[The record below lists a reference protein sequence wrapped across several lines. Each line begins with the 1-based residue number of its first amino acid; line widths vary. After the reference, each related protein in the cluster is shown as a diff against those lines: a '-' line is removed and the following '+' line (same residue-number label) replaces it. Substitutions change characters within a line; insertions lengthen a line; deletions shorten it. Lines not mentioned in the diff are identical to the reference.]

1 MRTLPAFNSAL
12 ELQYRQ
18 DPYLDAWILHFMTE
32 NNLDHQLNPQI
43 NASPEQLR
51 FMVAMQE
58 GQVFVPCP
66 DEELRQLFSP
76 RVTSELQSA
85 YNRQWRRLAGFVH
98 ENVQDRYLWRRIIAL
113 CRHKYRMVLASPFM
127 IPSRL
132 MKRFLD
138 IFLTQTSLTDPM
150 QETKA
155 LYNQRAHEFTHSA
168 LMQGL
173 MDSCPQ
179 EAGSCGSMQNL
190 RRVLDLEELR
200 RLMCLATWK
209 GIWENPA
216 SDLKLEAEAVL
227 QSCCEATAVL
237 EGALPARGSRG
248 QGLKILFLPDQSGG
262 IMLDLMI
269 VDSLLRQGHQ
279 VVLALKEGF
288 YFQAPTFWDSEQD
301 QVLAHGLEGSR
312 QIAQSRIS
320 KNELLQQLR
329 KSSFLVI
336 SDGTRERLNLYRVSV
351 TFARAWKESDLV
363 LAKGLDH
370 YKQLIL
376 NSHEFSR
383 DILCFYRENG
393 HLQLHFKAKSSLAV
407 HYTEAQILAKAEEIL
422 QQMRQAKARGNKVMF
437 YSAIIGS
444 IPGQTSTAIRA
455 LNVYVDYLRQRL
467 PKTLIINP
475 AEYFE
480 PGLDAD
486 DLMYMWERVQRSGLI
501 DVWRF
506 QSVQDIE
513 KSFELLQEEMP
524 TAWIG
529 KDATFS
535 TGCTKEMRIALEM
548 QKVYPEL
555 QIIGPDPAKFFRRRE
570 YGIGKF
576 FDAAISGENPGNSV
590 GSKIGGR

>member
-1 MRTLPAFNSAL
+1 MKTLPTFKSPL

-18 DPYLDAWILHFMTE
+18 NPYVDAWILHFMTE
-32 NNLDHQLNPQI
+32 NNLEHQLNPQI
-43 NASPEQLR
+43 NASPEQLK
-51 FMVAMQE
+51 FMVALQE
-58 GQVFVPCP
+58 EQVFVPCP
-66 DEELRQLFSP
+66 DEELRQLFSS
-76 RVTSELQSA
+76 RVTPELQAA

-138 IFLTQTSLTDPM
+138 IFLTQTSLTDPL
-150 QETKA
+150 QEKKA
-155 LYNQRAHEFTHSA
+155 LYNQRAQEFRHS
-168 LMQGL
+168 GL
-173 MDSCPQ
+173 LYSLLDVCPEDANRCASLQ
-179 EAGSCGSMQNL
+179 RL
-190 RRVLDLEELR
+190 RRVLDIEELR

-209 GIWENPA
+209 QIWEKPA
-216 SDLKLEAEAVL
+216 SSMDLDSEAVL
-227 QSCCEATAVL
+227 QSCPEAKSTL
-237 EGALPARGSRG
+237 ESVLPARSTRD

-262 IMLDLMI
+262 IMLDLLI
-269 VDSLLRQGHQ
+269 VDALLQQGHQ
-279 VVLALKEGF
+279 VILALKEGF

-301 QVLAHGLEGSR
+301 NVLAQGLEGAR
-312 QIAQSRIS
+312 QVVQSQIS

-329 KSSFLVI
+329 ESSFLVI

-351 TFARAWKESDLV
+351 TFARAWKESDLI

-370 YKQLIL
+370 YKQLVL

-393 HLQLHFKAKSSLAV
+393 HLQMKFKPKSSQAV
-407 HYTEAQILAKAEEIL
+407 QYTEAQILAKAEEII
-422 QQMRQAKARGNKVMF
+422 QQMRQTKAQGKKVMF

-444 IPGQTSTAIRA
+444 IPGQTSTAIRV
-455 LNVYVDYLRQRL
+455 LNAYVDYLRQRL
-467 PKTLIINP
+467 PNTLIINP

-513 KSFELLQEEMP
+513 KSFELLKEEMP
-524 TAWIG
+524 TVWIG

-555 QIIGPDPAKFFRRRE
+555 QIMGPDPDKFFRRRE

-576 FDAAISGENPGNSV
+576 FDATIVGESLGNSV
-590 GSKIGGR
+590 ARKIGGR